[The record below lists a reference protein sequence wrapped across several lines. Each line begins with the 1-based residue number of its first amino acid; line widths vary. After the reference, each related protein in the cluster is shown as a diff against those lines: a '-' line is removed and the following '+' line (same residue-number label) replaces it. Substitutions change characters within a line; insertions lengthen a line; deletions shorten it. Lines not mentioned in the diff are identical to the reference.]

1 MWFSITIISLFLH
14 YISAQ
19 AINPDLVVWTT
30 VGQWADLRSC
40 VQFSLAGAYLT
51 EPALQ
56 DRVECTT
63 NACLCRADT
72 LGSAEQLLSSV
83 VLAACSD
90 FEDQTTA
97 VSILT
102 SYCAAKGYTSILAPT
117 ILPATTG
124 ACTSSPTATVT
135 VHVTQYVTVSGA
147 NSICGYHYVMHAVTT
162 LSVVVLMYQ
171 LF

>member
-1 MWFSITIISLFLH
+1 MWPSIALISLFLRH
-14 YISAQ
+14 VYAQ

-30 VGQWADLRSC
+30 IGQWADLRSC
-40 VQFSLAGAYLT
+40 VQGSLAGSWS
-51 EPALQ
+51 PSLQ
-56 DRVECTT
+56 YRVGCTT
-63 NACLCRADT
+63 NACFCRADT
-72 LGSAEQLLSSV
+72 LGSAEQILSSV

-102 SYCAAKGYTSILAPT
+102 SYCAAKGYTSVLAPT

-124 ACTSSPTATVT
+124 ACTASPTATVT
-135 VHVTQYVTVSGA
+135 VYVTQYVTVSGA
-147 NSICGYHYVMHAVTT
+147 NSIRRYHYLMYTVVS